1 MGDMRI
7 GKAGVNNLV
16 DIIYSDSDKFQ
27 FVRELVQNSIEAGS
41 SKIKISYEKQGFEMY
56 WVKRVLI

>member
-27 FVRELVQNSIEAGS
+27 FVRELVQNSIE
-41 SKIKISYEKQGFEMY
+41 YQDT
-56 WVKRVLI
+56 LLLC